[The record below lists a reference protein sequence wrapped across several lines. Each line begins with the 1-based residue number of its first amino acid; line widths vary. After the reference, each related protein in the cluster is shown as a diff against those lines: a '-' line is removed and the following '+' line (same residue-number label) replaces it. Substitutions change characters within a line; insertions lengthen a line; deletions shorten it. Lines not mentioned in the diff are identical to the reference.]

1 MKSVVIDIL
10 GWSGFLFIL
19 LGYYLNAKKKL
30 CCFVIWG
37 CGNIIY
43 ICYGYIINA
52 LPLIAMSFFIL
63 LMNIFGYLN
72 WNKKN

>member
-1 MKSVVIDIL
+1 MNFVTIDIL
-10 GWSGFLFIL
+10 GWSGFLLIL

-30 CCFVIWG
+30 FCFVIWG
-37 CGNIIY
+37 FGNIIY

-52 LPLIAMSFFIL
+52 LPLMAMSFFIL

-72 WNKKN
+72 WIKK